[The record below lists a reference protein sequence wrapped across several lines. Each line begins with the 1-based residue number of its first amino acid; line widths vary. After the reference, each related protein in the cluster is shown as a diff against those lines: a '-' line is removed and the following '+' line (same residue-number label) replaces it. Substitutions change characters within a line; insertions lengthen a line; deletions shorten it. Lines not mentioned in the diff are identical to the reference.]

1 MENKISRSPKLL
13 FYILYFIFSVALF
26 TSCTREDD
34 LMTAVE
40 EYNPEEAYGTYNESH
55 WRRVHAEQR
64 QAYIGDL
71 YRSYGVGYG
80 YNGTGKYGDY
90 DEVRDR
96 VIDLSEIQKFDAE
109 HGSATLVDDV
119 APSSYHHVFSGT
131 DALTICKKL
140 TSQASVKVD
149 AVLFQ
154 AEVTTTYNKTDLT
167 SNEFA
172 FCTIHDGLTLASRHM
187 EPYDLY
193 YIAREHP
200 EVLSPGFRR
209 YQELAAEAIKNKNN
223 TEAIRILQNMMQ
235 TYGTHIIYH
244 AKLGGKLK
252 FSTTMKR
259 HLVDTRN
266 SVDTQAGVSFLYCI
280 GTKSGNEKQDWVI
293 NTSTD
298 RETHIE
304 ALGGN
309 SALALKLSALHDNDD
324 MALKSQVLDEWF
336 KSLHFDPNADKD
348 DNNVELVDIK
358 VAPLSDLI
366 IDHSVATLYN
376 LLVGKHIAYE
386 TNVLPRARN
395 TIYAKIPTSSLRL
408 PDRSITKKVVVD
420 HEVIGEILNEYVHN
434 VEYSVFYPTLNG
446 KMGREGLGRRCSDD
460 SLFTITWQYLEND
473 EAHAKAYVTPLVRL
487 TYDDNI
493 YYNNGV
499 IDILPADS
507 VKTYTN
513 AVNID
518 QASLYM
524 WNDTCVANMK
534 IGPYYLHQGVMASTS
549 EDKLAMNTI
558 RTLLKDLPVGYEVAS
573 AAKINEIVN
582 FMYHSGEV
590 FDEDR
595 FTWSVTPS
603 FFSFKRFILFD
614 TTNNQYGIFTLDAG
628 QNSVTLLDKDRI
640 GQALLR
646 RTKDFKHM

>member
-1 MENKISRSPKLL
+1 MNKNKV
-13 FYILYFIFSVALF
+13 ILYFSLF
-26 TSCTREDD
+26 TLSASLVTSCTREDD

-40 EYNPEEAYGTYNESH
+40 EYNPEEAYGTYDESH
-55 WRRVHAEQR
+55 WRRVHAAQR

-96 VIDLSEIQKFDAE
+96 VIDLSAIQKYDEE

-119 APSSYHHVFSGT
+119 APSSFHHVFSGT
-131 DALTICKKL
+131 DAMTICKKL

-209 YQELAAEAIKNKNN
+209 YQELAAEAIKNNNN
-223 TEAIRILQNMMQ
+223 TEAIRVLQNMMQ

-309 SALALKLSALHDNDD
+309 SALALKLSAMHDNDN
-324 MALKSQVLDEWF
+324 MAEKSQILDAWF
-336 KSLHFDPNADKD
+336 KSLHFDPSVDKD
-348 DNNVELVDIK
+348 SNNVELVDIK

-386 TNVLPRARN
+386 TNVTPRARN

-434 VEYSVFYPTLNG
+434 VEYSVY
-446 KMGREGLGRRCSDD
+446 
-460 SLFTITWQYLEND
+460 
-473 EAHAKAYVTPLVRL
+473 AKAYVTPLVRL

-507 VKTYTN
+507 VKTYTS

-518 QASLYM
+518 QAALYM

-558 RTLLKDLPVGYEVAS
+558 RTLLKDLPIGYEVAS

-590 FDEDR
+590 FDESR
-595 FTWSVTPS
+595 FTWSVPPS

>member
-1 MENKISRSPKLL
+1 MNKNKV
-13 FYILYFIFSVALF
+13 ILYFSLF
-26 TSCTREDD
+26 TLSASLVTSCTREDD

-40 EYNPEEAYGTYNESH
+40 EYNPEEAYGTYDESH
-55 WRRVHAEQR
+55 WRRVHAAQR

-96 VIDLSEIQKFDAE
+96 VIDLSAIQKYDEE

-119 APSSYHHVFSGT
+119 APSSFHHVFSGT
-131 DALTICKKL
+131 DAMTICKKL

-209 YQELAAEAIKNKNN
+209 YQELAAEAIKNNNN
-223 TEAIRILQNMMQ
+223 TEAIRVLQNMMQ

-309 SALALKLSALHDNDD
+309 SALALKLSAMHDNDN
-324 MALKSQVLDEWF
+324 MAEKSQILDAWF
-336 KSLHFDPNADKD
+336 KSLHFDPSVDKD
-348 DNNVELVDIK
+348 SNNVELVDIK

-386 TNVLPRARN
+386 TNVMPRARN

-473 EAHAKAYVTPLVRL
+473 EANAKAYVTPLVRL

-507 VKTYTN
+507 VKTYTS

-518 QASLYM
+518 QAALYM

-558 RTLLKDLPVGYEVAS
+558 RTLLKDLPIGYEVAS

-590 FDEDR
+590 FDESR
-595 FTWSVTPS
+595 FTWSVPPS

-628 QNSVTLLDKDRI
+628 QNSVRLLDKDRI

>member
-1 MENKISRSPKLL
+1 M
-13 FYILYFIFSVALF
+13 
-26 TSCTREDD
+26 
-34 LMTAVE
+34 
-40 EYNPEEAYGTYNESH
+40 
-55 WRRVHAEQR
+55 HAAQR

-96 VIDLSEIQKFDAE
+96 VIDLSAIQKYDEE

-119 APSSYHHVFSGT
+119 APSSFHHVFSGT
-131 DALTICKKL
+131 DAMTICKKL

-209 YQELAAEAIKNKNN
+209 YQELAAEAIKNNNN
-223 TEAIRILQNMMQ
+223 TEAIRVLQNMMQ

-280 GTKSGNEKQDWVI
+280 GTKSGNEKQNWVI

-309 SALALKLSALHDNDD
+309 SALALKLSAMHDNDN
-324 MALKSQVLDEWF
+324 MAEKSQILDAWF
-336 KSLHFDPNADKD
+336 KSLHFDPSVDKD
-348 DNNVELVDIK
+348 SNNVELVDIK

-386 TNVLPRARN
+386 TNVMPRARN

-473 EAHAKAYVTPLVRL
+473 EANAKAYVTPLVRL

-507 VKTYTN
+507 VKTYTS

-518 QASLYM
+518 QAALYM

-558 RTLLKDLPVGYEVAS
+558 RTLLKDLPIGYEVAS

-590 FDEDR
+590 FDESR
-595 FTWSVTPS
+595 FTWSVPPS

-628 QNSVTLLDKDRI
+628 QNSVRLLDKDRI

>member
-1 MENKISRSPKLL
+1 
-13 FYILYFIFSVALF
+13 
-26 TSCTREDD
+26 
-34 LMTAVE
+34 MTAVE

-209 YQELAAEAIKNKNN
+209 YQELAAEAIKNNNN
-223 TEAIRILQNMMQ
+223 TEAIRVLQNMMQ

-386 TNVLPRARN
+386 TNVMPRARN

>member
-1 MENKISRSPKLL
+1 MNKNKV
-13 FYILYFIFSVALF
+13 ILYFSLF
-26 TSCTREDD
+26 TLSASLVTSCTREDD

-40 EYNPEEAYGTYNESH
+40 EYNPEEAYGTYDESH
-55 WRRVHAEQR
+55 WRRVHAAQR

-96 VIDLSEIQKFDAE
+96 VIDLSAIQKYDEE

-119 APSSYHHVFSGT
+119 APSSFHHVFSGT
-131 DALTICKKL
+131 DAMTICKKL

-209 YQELAAEAIKNKNN
+209 YQELAAEAIKNNNN
-223 TEAIRILQNMMQ
+223 TEAIRVLQNMMQ

-309 SALALKLSALHDNDD
+309 SALALKLSAMHDNDN
-324 MALKSQVLDEWF
+324 MAEKSQILDAWF
-336 KSLHFDPNADKD
+336 KSLHFDPSVDKD
-348 DNNVELVDIK
+348 SNNVELVDIK

-386 TNVLPRARN
+386 TNVMPRARN

-473 EAHAKAYVTPLVRL
+473 EANAKAYVTPLVRL

-507 VKTYTN
+507 VKTYTS

-518 QASLYM
+518 QAALYM

-558 RTLLKDLPVGYEVAS
+558 RTLLKDLPIGYEVAS

-590 FDEDR
+590 FDESR
-595 FTWSVTPS
+595 FTWSVPPS
-603 FFSFKRFILFD
+603 FFSFKRFILFN

-628 QNSVTLLDKDRI
+628 QNSVRLLDKDRI

>member
-1 MENKISRSPKLL
+1 MNKNKV
-13 FYILYFIFSVALF
+13 ILYFSLF
-26 TSCTREDD
+26 TLSASMVTSCTREDD

-40 EYNPEEAYGTYNESH
+40 EYNPEEAYGTYDESH
-55 WRRVHAEQR
+55 WRRVHAAQR

-96 VIDLSEIQKFDAE
+96 VIDLSAIQKYDEE
-109 HGSATLVDDV
+109 HGSATLIDDV
-119 APSSYHHVFSGT
+119 APSSFHHVFSGT
-131 DALTICKKL
+131 DAMTICKKL

-209 YQELAAEAIKNKNN
+209 YQELAAEAIKNNNN
-223 TEAIRILQNMMQ
+223 TEAIRVLQNMMQ

-309 SALALKLSALHDNDD
+309 SALALKLSAMHDNDN
-324 MALKSQVLDEWF
+324 MAEKSQILDAWF
-336 KSLHFDPNADKD
+336 KSLHFDPSVDKD
-348 DNNVELVDIK
+348 SNNVELVDIK

-386 TNVLPRARN
+386 TNVMPRARN

-473 EAHAKAYVTPLVRL
+473 EANAKAYVTPLVRL

-507 VKTYTN
+507 VKTYTS

-518 QASLYM
+518 QAALYM

-558 RTLLKDLPVGYEVAS
+558 RTLLKDLPIGYEVAS

-590 FDEDR
+590 FDESR
-595 FTWSVTPS
+595 FTWSVPPS

-628 QNSVTLLDKDRI
+628 QNSVRLLDKDRI

>member
-1 MENKISRSPKLL
+1 MNKNKV
-13 FYILYFIFSVALF
+13 ILYFSLF
-26 TSCTREDD
+26 TLSASLVTSCAREDD

-40 EYNPEEAYGTYNESH
+40 EYNPEEAYGTYDESH
-55 WRRVHAEQR
+55 WRRVHAAQR

-96 VIDLSEIQKFDAE
+96 VIDLSAIQKYDEE
-109 HGSATLVDDV
+109 HGSATLIDDV
-119 APSSYHHVFSGT
+119 APSSFHHVFSGT
-131 DALTICKKL
+131 DAMTICKKL

-209 YQELAAEAIKNKNN
+209 YQELAAEAIKNNNN
-223 TEAIRILQNMMQ
+223 TEAIRVLQNMMQ

-309 SALALKLSALHDNDD
+309 SALALKLSAMHDNDN
-324 MALKSQVLDEWF
+324 MAEKSQILDAWF
-336 KSLHFDPNADKD
+336 KSLHFDPSVDKD
-348 DNNVELVDIK
+348 SNNVELVDIK

-386 TNVLPRARN
+386 TNVMPRARN

-473 EAHAKAYVTPLVRL
+473 EANAKAYVTPLVRL

-507 VKTYTN
+507 VKTYTS

-518 QASLYM
+518 QAALYM

-558 RTLLKDLPVGYEVAS
+558 RTLLKDLPIGYEVAS

-590 FDEDR
+590 FDESR
-595 FTWSVTPS
+595 FTWSVPPS

-628 QNSVTLLDKDRI
+628 QNSVRLLDKDRI

>member
-1 MENKISRSPKLL
+1 MNKNKV
-13 FYILYFIFSVALF
+13 ILYFSLF
-26 TSCTREDD
+26 TLSASLVTSCTREDD

-40 EYNPEEAYGTYNESH
+40 EYNPEEAYGTYDESH
-55 WRRVHAEQR
+55 WRRVHAAQR

-96 VIDLSEIQKFDAE
+96 VIDLSAIQKYDEE

-119 APSSYHHVFSGT
+119 APSSFHHVFSGT
-131 DALTICKKL
+131 DAMTICKKL

-209 YQELAAEAIKNKNN
+209 YQELAAEAIKNNNN
-223 TEAIRILQNMMQ
+223 TEAIRVLQNMMQ

-309 SALALKLSALHDNDD
+309 SALALKLSAMHDNDN
-324 MALKSQVLDEWF
+324 MAEKSQILDAWF
-336 KSLHFDPNADKD
+336 KSLHFDPSVDKD
-348 DNNVELVDIK
+348 SNNVELVDIK

-386 TNVLPRARN
+386 TNVMPRARN

-473 EAHAKAYVTPLVRL
+473 EANAKAYVTPLVRL

-507 VKTYTN
+507 VKTYTS

-518 QASLYM
+518 QAALYM

-558 RTLLKDLPVGYEVAS
+558 RTLLKDLPIGYEVAS

-590 FDEDR
+590 FDESR
-595 FTWSVTPS
+595 FSWSVTPS

-628 QNSVTLLDKDRI
+628 QNSVRLLDKDRI

>member
-1 MENKISRSPKLL
+1 MNKNKV
-13 FYILYFIFSVALF
+13 ILYFSLF
-26 TSCTREDD
+26 TLSASLVTSCTREDD

-40 EYNPEEAYGTYNESH
+40 EYNPEEAYGTYDESH
-55 WRRVHAEQR
+55 WRRVHAAQR

-96 VIDLSEIQKFDAE
+96 VIDLSAIQKYDEE

-119 APSSYHHVFSGT
+119 APSSFHHVFSGT
-131 DALTICKKL
+131 DAMTICKKL

-209 YQELAAEAIKNKNN
+209 YQELAAEAIKNNNN
-223 TEAIRILQNMMQ
+223 TEAIRVLQNMMQ

-280 GTKSGNEKQDWVI
+280 GTKSGNEKQNWVI

-309 SALALKLSALHDNDD
+309 SALALKLSAMHDNDN
-324 MALKSQVLDEWF
+324 MAEKSQILDAWF
-336 KSLHFDPNADKD
+336 KSLHFDPSVDKD
-348 DNNVELVDIK
+348 SNNVELVDIK

-386 TNVLPRARN
+386 TNVMPRARN

-408 PDRSITKKVVVD
+408 PDRSITKKVAVD

-473 EAHAKAYVTPLVRL
+473 EANAKAYVTPLVRL

-507 VKTYTN
+507 VKTYTS

-518 QASLYM
+518 QAALYM

-558 RTLLKDLPVGYEVAS
+558 RTLLKDLPIGYEVAS

-590 FDEDR
+590 FDESR

-628 QNSVTLLDKDRI
+628 QNSVRLLDKDRI

>member
-1 MENKISRSPKLL
+1 MNKNKV
-13 FYILYFIFSVALF
+13 ILYFSLF
-26 TSCTREDD
+26 TLSASLVTSCTREDD

-55 WRRVHAEQR
+55 WRRVHAAQR

-96 VIDLSEIQKFDAE
+96 VIDLSAIQKYDEE

-119 APSSYHHVFSGT
+119 APSSFHHVFSGT
-131 DALTICKKL
+131 DAMTICKKL

-209 YQELAAEAIKNKNN
+209 YQELAAEAIKNNNN
-223 TEAIRILQNMMQ
+223 TEAIRVLQNMMQ

-280 GTKSGNEKQDWVI
+280 GTKSGNEKQDWVT

-309 SALALKLSALHDNDD
+309 SALALKLSAMHDNDD
-324 MALKSQVLDEWF
+324 MAEKSAILDAWF
-336 KSLHFDPNADKD
+336 KSLHFDPSVDKD
-348 DNNVELVDIK
+348 SNNVELVDIK

-386 TNVLPRARN
+386 TNVMPRARN

-473 EAHAKAYVTPLVRL
+473 EANAKAYVTPLVRL

-507 VKTYTN
+507 VKTYTS

-518 QASLYM
+518 QAALYM

-558 RTLLKDLPVGYEVAS
+558 RTLLKDLPIGYEVAS

-590 FDEDR
+590 FDESR
-595 FTWSVTPS
+595 FSWSVTPS

-628 QNSVTLLDKDRI
+628 QNSVRLLDKDRI

>member
-1 MENKISRSPKLL
+1 MNKNKV
-13 FYILYFIFSVALF
+13 ILYFSLF
-26 TSCTREDD
+26 TLSASLVTSCTREDD

-55 WRRVHAEQR
+55 WRRVHAAQR

-96 VIDLSEIQKFDAE
+96 VIDLSAIQKYDEE

-119 APSSYHHVFSGT
+119 APSSFHHVFSGT
-131 DALTICKKL
+131 DAMTICKKL

-209 YQELAAEAIKNKNN
+209 YQELAAEAIKNNNN
-223 TEAIRILQNMMQ
+223 TEAIRVLQNMMQ

-280 GTKSGNEKQDWVI
+280 GTKSGNEKQNWVI

-309 SALALKLSALHDNDD
+309 SALALKLSAMHDNDN
-324 MALKSQVLDEWF
+324 MAEKSQILDAWF
-336 KSLHFDPNADKD
+336 KSLHFDPSVDKD
-348 DNNVELVDIK
+348 SNNVELVDIK

-386 TNVLPRARN
+386 TNVMPRARN

-473 EAHAKAYVTPLVRL
+473 EANAKAYVTPLVRL

-507 VKTYTN
+507 VKTYTS

-518 QASLYM
+518 QAALYM

-558 RTLLKDLPVGYEVAS
+558 RTLLKDLPIGYEVAS

-590 FDEDR
+590 FDESR

>member
-1 MENKISRSPKLL
+1 MNKNKV
-13 FYILYFIFSVALF
+13 ILYFSLF
-26 TSCTREDD
+26 TLSASLVTSCTREDD

-40 EYNPEEAYGTYNESH
+40 EYNPEEAYGTYDESH
-55 WRRVHAEQR
+55 WRRVHAAQR

-96 VIDLSEIQKFDAE
+96 VIDLSAIQKYDEE

-119 APSSYHHVFSGT
+119 APSSFHHVFSGT
-131 DALTICKKL
+131 DAMTICKKL

-209 YQELAAEAIKNKNN
+209 YQELAAEAIKNNNN
-223 TEAIRILQNMMQ
+223 TEAIRVLQNMMQ

-309 SALALKLSALHDNDD
+309 SALALKLSAMHDNDN
-324 MALKSQVLDEWF
+324 MAEKSQILDAWF
-336 KSLHFDPNADKD
+336 KSLHFDPSVDKD
-348 DNNVELVDIK
+348 SNNVELVDIK

-386 TNVLPRARN
+386 TNVMPRARN

-473 EAHAKAYVTPLVRL
+473 EANAKAYVTPLVRL

-507 VKTYTN
+507 VKTYTS

-518 QASLYM
+518 QAALYM

-534 IGPYYLHQGVMASTS
+534 IGPYYLHQGVMVSTS

-558 RTLLKDLPVGYEVAS
+558 RTLLKDLPIGYEVAS

-590 FDEDR
+590 FDESR
-595 FTWSVTPS
+595 FTWSVPPS

>member
-1 MENKISRSPKLL
+1 MNKNKV
-13 FYILYFIFSVALF
+13 ILYFSLF
-26 TSCTREDD
+26 TLSASLVTSCTREDD

-55 WRRVHAEQR
+55 WRRVHAAQR

-96 VIDLSEIQKFDAE
+96 VIDLSAIQKYDEE

-119 APSSYHHVFSGT
+119 APSSFHHVFSGT
-131 DALTICKKL
+131 DAMTICKKL

-209 YQELAAEAIKNKNN
+209 YQELAAEAIKNNNN
-223 TEAIRILQNMMQ
+223 TEAIRVLQNMMQ

-309 SALALKLSALHDNDD
+309 SALALKLSAMHDNDN
-324 MALKSQVLDEWF
+324 MAEKSQILDAWF
-336 KSLHFDPNADKD
+336 KSLHFDPSVDKD
-348 DNNVELVDIK
+348 SNNVELVDIK

-386 TNVLPRARN
+386 TNVMPRARN

-473 EAHAKAYVTPLVRL
+473 EANAKAYVTPLVRL

-507 VKTYTN
+507 VKTYTS

-518 QASLYM
+518 QAALYM

-558 RTLLKDLPVGYEVAS
+558 RTLLKDLPIGYEVAS

-590 FDEDR
+590 FDESR
-595 FTWSVTPS
+595 FTWSVPPS

-628 QNSVTLLDKDRI
+628 QNSVRLLDKDRI

>member
-1 MENKISRSPKLL
+1 MSVMNKNKV
-13 FYILYFIFSVALF
+13 ILYFSLF
-26 TSCTREDD
+26 TLSASLVTSCTREDD

-40 EYNPEEAYGTYNESH
+40 EYNPEEAYGTYDESH
-55 WRRVHAEQR
+55 WRRVHAAQR

-96 VIDLSEIQKFDAE
+96 VIDLSAIQKYDEE

-119 APSSYHHVFSGT
+119 APSSFHHVFSGT
-131 DALTICKKL
+131 DAMTICKKL

-209 YQELAAEAIKNKNN
+209 YQELAAEAIKNNNN
-223 TEAIRILQNMMQ
+223 TEAIRVLQNMMQ

-309 SALALKLSALHDNDD
+309 SALALKLSAMHDNDN
-324 MALKSQVLDEWF
+324 MAEKSQILDAWF
-336 KSLHFDPNADKD
+336 KSLHFDPSVDKD
-348 DNNVELVDIK
+348 SNNVELVDIK

-386 TNVLPRARN
+386 TNVMPRARN

-473 EAHAKAYVTPLVRL
+473 EANAKAYVTPLVRL

-507 VKTYTN
+507 VKTYTS

-518 QASLYM
+518 QAALYM

-558 RTLLKDLPVGYEVAS
+558 RTLLKDLPIGYEVAS

-590 FDEDR
+590 FDESR
-595 FTWSVTPS
+595 FTWSVPPS

-628 QNSVTLLDKDRI
+628 QNSVRLLDKDRI